1 MKQIEIPIKPLS
13 VNKAWQG
20 RRFKT
25 PDYKNWQKEFS
36 YLVEKQ
42 TPLKGNIGIT
52 IEFYIKNDKMSDVDN
67 FLKTLLDTLK
77 DTNIIEDDRK
87 IQEIHAYKYHS
98 EDQKIRITI
107 SNT

>member
-1 MKQIEIPIKPLS
+1 MKQIEIQIKPLS
-13 VNKAWQG
+13 VNNAWQG

-25 PDYKNWQKEFS
+25 KDYKEWQKEFT
-36 YLVEKQ
+36 YLVGKQ
-42 TPLKGNIGIT
+42 TPLKGAIEIT
-52 IEFYIKNDKMSDVDN
+52 LEFYIKNDKMSDIDN

-98 EDQKIRITI
+98 EKEKIRITI
-107 SNT
+107 TNI